1 MSAKAGIDEFFS
13 IIIQSVKRSP
23 CLKAI
28 LIHFSMNYIGDEVP
42 SSLLI
47 LAIFFF
53 PYFVCTWRDRTQW
66 CCGVT
71 VLKLMQLNHVR
82 GFYSSVAE
90 FEQFYFTLVYK
101 GICYCILHPTIHCF

>member
-1 MSAKAGIDEFFS
+1 MFKRSYVTPLQNVVRGTPCQRRQESMSFFS
-13 IIIQSVKRSP
+13 IIIRSVKRSP

-82 GFYSSVAE
+82 GEEAS
-90 FEQFYFTLVYK
+90 
-101 GICYCILHPTIHCF
+101 ILL